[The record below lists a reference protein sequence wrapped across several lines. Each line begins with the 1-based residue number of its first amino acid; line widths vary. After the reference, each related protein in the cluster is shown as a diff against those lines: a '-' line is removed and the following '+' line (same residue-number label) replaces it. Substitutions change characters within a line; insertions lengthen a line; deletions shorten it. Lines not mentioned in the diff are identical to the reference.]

1 MIKPEP
7 SMHAVRMI
15 LVLFAILSVTI
26 LGSCAGNKID
36 KPEGSPL
43 SGAEI
48 KRLIQQGNP
57 LGF

>member
-1 MIKPEP
+1 
-7 SMHAVRMI
+7 MHAVRMI